1 VRRPPPSASK
11 AAFPKIGE
19 ICYQGVKAR
28 REQMTNRKSSP
39 PPAVYDTFLQELKDR
54 IRSAQVR
61 AALSVNRE
69 LVVLYWSIGRDILSR
84 QENEGWGAK
93 VIDRLSDDLTK
104 AFPDMRGFRARN
116 LKYMRAFA
124 EAYPDKEFVQ
134 QVVAQLPWGHQVR
147 ILDTLKDAK
156 QREWYIRQA
165 VHSGWSRNVLVH
177 QIEGKLYD
185 RQGHALTNFDRTL
198 PAPQSEL
205 AQQLIKDPYN
215 FDFLTLGPEV
225 LERDL
230 ERSLIE
236 HVRAFILELG
246 KGFAFVGSQY
256 HLEIGGQD
264 YFLDLLFY
272 HLRLR
277 CYVAIDLKIEE
288 FKPEF
293 AGKMNF
299 YLSAMDDLLR
309 QAGDQ
314 PSLGLILCKER
325 NRLVVEYALR
335 DMSKPMGVAAY
346 QMTQALPERLKSE
359 LPTAEDLI
367 SELPLLDL
375 LTLRIQ
381 LEKKLAQMSKA
392 NGLEWEREGI
402 GLLASNLHGEDLITT
417 EMLHNIMILSDT
429 LNRAVHGERIGIQRA
444 EQSLETG
451 RIVLTKLDE
460 QDAENS
466 LSPEKE

>member
-1 VRRPPPSASK
+1 MFIRELAGDMRSKPKKTAQVSEHGIEGKMPP
-11 AAFPKIGE
+11 
-19 ICYQGVKAR
+19 
-28 REQMTNRKSSP
+28 
-39 PPAVYDTFLQELKDR
+39 VYDRFLQDLKER
-54 IRSAQVR
+54 IRSAQIR
-61 AALSVNRE
+61 AALTVNRE
-69 LVVLYWSIGRDILSR
+69 LILLYWSIGHDILVR
-84 QENEGWGAK
+84 QKKEGWGAK
-93 VIDRLSDDLTK
+93 IIDRLSDDLSQ
-104 AFPDMRGFRARN
+104 AFPEMRGFRARN

-124 EAYPDKEFVQ
+124 EAYPNQKFVQ

-147 ILDTLKDAK
+147 ILDALKDAN

-165 VHSGWSRNVLVH
+165 IQNGWSRNVLVH
-177 QIEGKLYD
+177 QIEGKLFD

-236 HVRAFILELG
+236 HVRDFILELG

-256 HLEIGGQD
+256 RLEIGDQD

-309 QAGDQ
+309 QSNDQ

-325 NRLVVEYALR
+325 NRLIVEYALR

-346 QMTQALPERLKSE
+346 RLTQALPERLKSE
-359 LPTAEDLI
+359 LPTSEDLAA
-367 SELPLLDL
+367 ELPLLDF

-381 LEKKLAQMSKA
+381 LEQKLAQMAKA

-402 GLLASNLHGEDLITT
+402 GMLATNLHGSDLIST
-417 EMLHNIMILSDT
+417 ELLHNIMILSDT
-429 LNRAVHGERIGIQRA
+429 LNRAVHGEKISIQRA
-444 EQSLETG
+444 QHSLETG
-451 RIVLTKLDE
+451 KIILAKLE
-460 QDAENS
+460 S
-466 LSPEKE
+466 

>member
-1 VRRPPPSASK
+1 LEQSK
-11 AAFPKIGE
+11 GTLI
-19 ICYQGVKAR
+19 
-28 REQMTNRKSSP
+28 
-39 PPAVYDTFLQELKDR
+39 PAHYDRFLTELKDR
-54 IRSAQVR
+54 IRAAQVR

-69 LVVLYWSIGRDILSR
+69 LIVLYWSIGHDILIR
-84 QENEGWGAK
+84 QKEEGWGAK
-93 VIDRLSDDLTK
+93 IIDRLSEDLTK

-124 EAYPDKEFVQ
+124 EAYPDREFVQ

-147 ILDTLKDAK
+147 ILDTVKDAK

-177 QIEGKLYD
+177 QIEGKLFD

-236 HVRAFILELG
+236 HVRDFILELG

-309 QAGDQ
+309 QSEDQ

-325 NRLVVEYALR
+325 NRLIVEYALR

-346 QMTQALPERLKSE
+346 RLTQALPEQLRSE
-359 LPTAEDLI
+359 LLTTEDLVA
-367 SELPLLDL
+367 ELPLLDL
-375 LTLRIQ
+375 LTMRIQ
-381 LEKKLAQMSKA
+381 LEQKLAQIAKA
-392 NGLEWEREGI
+392 KGLEWEREGI
-402 GLLASNLHGEDLITT
+402 GLLASNLHGDDLIST
-417 EMLHNIMILSDT
+417 ELLHNIMVLSDT
-429 LNRAVHGERIGIQRA
+429 LNRAVHGEKISIQLA
-444 EQSLETG
+444 QQSLETG
-451 RIVLTKLDE
+451 RIILEKLKE
-460 QDAENS
+460 QDAENT
-466 LSPEKE
+466 

>member
-1 VRRPPPSASK
+1 M
-11 AAFPKIGE
+11 PKS
-19 ICYQGVKAR
+19 Q
-28 REQMTNRKSSP
+28 SSP
-39 PPAVYDTFLQELKDR
+39 LPAVYDSLLQELKDR

-69 LVVLYWSIGRDILSR
+69 LVVLYWTIGRDILNR
-84 QENEGWGAK
+84 QKDEGWGTK
-93 VIDRLSDDLTK
+93 IIDRLSDDLTK

-147 ILDTLKDAK
+147 ILDTVKDAT
-156 QREWYIRQA
+156 QRDWYIRQA
-165 VHSGWSRNVLVH
+165 VQSGWSRNVLVH

-198 PAPQSEL
+198 PSPHSEL
-205 AQQLIKDPYN
+205 AQELIKDPYN

-230 ERSLIE
+230 ERSLIQ
-236 HVRAFILELG
+236 HVRDFILELG
-246 KGFAFVGSQY
+246 KGFAFVGNQY

-277 CYVAIDLKIEE
+277 CYIAIDLKIEE

-309 QAGDQ
+309 QPEDQ

-346 QMTQALPERLKSE
+346 RLTQALPERLQSE
-359 LPTAEDLI
+359 LPTAEDLVR
-367 SELPLLDL
+367 ELPLLDL

-381 LEKKLAQMSKA
+381 LEKKLAEMAKA

-402 GLLASNLHGEDLITT
+402 GLLASNLHGDDLITT
-417 EMLHNIMILSDT
+417 ELLHNIMILSDT
-429 LNRAVHGERIGIQRA
+429 LNRAVHGEKISIQRA
-444 EQSLETG
+444 QQSLETG
-451 RIVLTKLDE
+451 RLILAKLE
-460 QDAENS
+460 A
-466 LSPEKE
+466 

>member
-1 VRRPPPSASK
+1 MFIRELAGDMRSKPKKTAQVLEHAIGGKMPP
-11 AAFPKIGE
+11 
-19 ICYQGVKAR
+19 
-28 REQMTNRKSSP
+28 
-39 PPAVYDTFLQELKDR
+39 VYDRFLQELKER
-54 IRSAQVR
+54 IRSAQIR
-61 AALSVNRE
+61 AALTVNRE
-69 LVVLYWSIGRDILSR
+69 LILLYWSIGHDILVR
-84 QENEGWGAK
+84 QKKEGWGAK
-93 VIDRLSDDLTK
+93 IIDRLSDDLSQ
-104 AFPDMRGFRARN
+104 AFPEMRGFRARN

-124 EAYPDKEFVQ
+124 EAYPNQKFVQ

-147 ILDTLKDAK
+147 ILDTLKDAN

-165 VHSGWSRNVLVH
+165 IQNGWSRNVLVH
-177 QIEGKLYD
+177 QIEGKLFD
-185 RQGHALTNFDRTL
+185 RQGNALTNFDRTL

-236 HVRAFILELG
+236 HVRDFILELG

-256 HLEIGGQD
+256 RLEIGDQD

-309 QAGDQ
+309 QSNDQ

-325 NRLVVEYALR
+325 NRLIVEYALR

-346 QMTQALPERLKSE
+346 RLTQALPERLKSE
-359 LPTAEDLI
+359 LPTSEDLAE
-367 SELPLLDL
+367 ELPLLDF

-381 LEKKLAQMSKA
+381 LEQKLAQMAKA
-392 NGLEWEREGI
+392 NGLEWERV
-402 GLLASNLHGEDLITT
+402 GLGMLATNLHGSDLIST
-417 EMLHNIMILSDT
+417 ELMHNIMILSDT
-429 LNRAVHGERIGIQRA
+429 LNRAVHGEKISIQRA
-444 EQSLETG
+444 QESLETG
-451 RIVLTKLDE
+451 RVILEKLD
-460 QDAENS
+460 
-466 LSPEKE
+466 P

>member
-1 VRRPPPSASK
+1 MVSKRKKSAALDPGMRNS
-11 AAFPKIGE
+11 I
-19 ICYQGVKAR
+19 
-28 REQMTNRKSSP
+28 
-39 PPAVYDTFLQELKDR
+39 PAHYDLLLQELKDR
-54 IRSAQVR
+54 IRAAQVR

-69 LVVLYWSIGRDILSR
+69 LVLLYWSIGRDILIR
-84 QENEGWGAK
+84 QENEGWGTK
-93 VIDRLSDDLTK
+93 IIDRLSHDLTK

-147 ILDTLKDAK
+147 ILDTVKDPK

-165 VHSGWSRNVLVH
+165 AYSGWSRNLLVH

-198 PAPQSEL
+198 PSPHSEL

-215 FDFLTLGPEV
+215 FDFLTIGPEV

-236 HVRAFILELG
+236 HVRDFILELG

-299 YLSAMDDLLR
+299 YLSAMDDALR
-309 QAGDQ
+309 QSNDQ

-325 NRLVVEYALR
+325 NRLIVEYALR

-346 QMTQALPERLKSE
+346 RLTQALPERLKSE
-359 LPTAEDLI
+359 LPTSEDLAA
-367 SELPLLDL
+367 ELPLLDF

-381 LEKKLAQMSKA
+381 LERKLAQMAKA

-402 GLLASNLHGEDLITT
+402 GMLATNLHGSDLIST
-417 EMLHNIMILSDT
+417 ELLHNIMILSDT
-429 LNRAVHGERIGIQRA
+429 LNRAVHGEEISIQRA

-451 RIVLTKLDE
+451 RIILAKLE
-460 QDAENS
+460 S
-466 LSPEKE
+466 

>member
-1 VRRPPPSASK
+1 LQRSASDGK
-11 AAFPKIGE
+11 GATL
-19 ICYQGVKAR
+19 
-28 REQMTNRKSSP
+28 EQSKGTLI
-39 PPAVYDTFLQELKDR
+39 PAHYDRFLTELKDR
-54 IRSAQVR
+54 IRAAQVR

-69 LVVLYWSIGRDILSR
+69 LIVLYWSIGHDILIR
-84 QENEGWGAK
+84 QKEEGWGAK
-93 VIDRLSDDLTK
+93 IIDRLSEDLTK

-124 EAYPDKEFVQ
+124 EAYPDREFVQ

-147 ILDTLKDAK
+147 ILDTVKDAK

-177 QIEGKLYD
+177 QIEGKLFD

-236 HVRAFILELG
+236 HVRDFILELG

-309 QAGDQ
+309 QSEDQ

-325 NRLVVEYALR
+325 NRLIVEYALR

-346 QMTQALPERLKSE
+346 RLTQALPEQLRSE
-359 LPTAEDLI
+359 LLTTEDLVA
-367 SELPLLDL
+367 ELPLLDL
-375 LTLRIQ
+375 LTMRIQ
-381 LEKKLAQMSKA
+381 LEQKLAQIAKA
-392 NGLEWEREGI
+392 KGLEWEREGI
-402 GLLASNLHGEDLITT
+402 GLLASNLHGDDLIST
-417 EMLHNIMILSDT
+417 ELLHNIMVLSDT
-429 LNRAVHGERIGIQRA
+429 LNRAVHGEKISIQLA
-444 EQSLETG
+444 QQSLETG
-451 RIVLTKLDE
+451 RIILEKLKE
-460 QDAENS
+460 QDAENT
-466 LSPEKE
+466 

>member
-1 VRRPPPSASK
+1 
-11 AAFPKIGE
+11 
-19 ICYQGVKAR
+19 
-28 REQMTNRKSSP
+28 MTKGKP
-39 PPAVYDTFLQELKDR
+39 DPLPGVYDSFLQELKDR

-69 LVVLYWSIGRDILSR
+69 LVVLYWSIGRDILTR
-84 QENEGWGAK
+84 QKNEGWGTK
-93 VIDRLSDDLTK
+93 IIDRLSEDLAK
-104 AFPDMRGFRARN
+104 AFPEMRGFRARN

-124 EAYPDKEFVQ
+124 EAYPDQEFVQ

-147 ILDTLKDAK
+147 ILDTVKDAK

-165 VHSGWSRNVLVH
+165 VQSGWSRNVLVH
-177 QIEGKLYD
+177 QIEGELYD
-185 RQGHALTNFDRTL
+185 RQGHALTNFHRTL
-198 PAPQSEL
+198 PSPHSEL

-215 FDFLTLGPEV
+215 FDFLTFGPEV

-230 ERSLIE
+230 ERSLIQ
-236 HVRAFILELG
+236 HVRDFILELG
-246 KGFAFVGSQY
+246 KGFAFVGNQY

-277 CYVAIDLKIEE
+277 CYIAIDLKIEE

-309 QAGDQ
+309 QPEDQ

-346 QMTQALPERLKSE
+346 RLTQALPERLQSE
-359 LPTAEDLI
+359 LPTAEDLVG
-367 SELPLLDL
+367 ELPLLDL

-381 LEKKLAQMSKA
+381 LEKKLAEMAKA

-402 GLLASNLHGEDLITT
+402 GLLASNLHGDDLITT
-417 EMLHNIMILSDT
+417 ELLHNIMILSDT
-429 LNRAVHGERIGIQRA
+429 LNRAVHGEKI
-444 EQSLETG
+444 TVFNG
-451 RIVLTKLDE
+451 RSRVWKQGGLFWR
-460 QDAENS
+460 N
-466 LSPEKE
+466 

>member
-1 VRRPPPSASK
+1 MFIRELAGDMRSKPKKTAQVLEHGIGGKMPP
-11 AAFPKIGE
+11 
-19 ICYQGVKAR
+19 
-28 REQMTNRKSSP
+28 
-39 PPAVYDTFLQELKDR
+39 VYDRFLQDLKER
-54 IRSAQVR
+54 IRSAQIR
-61 AALSVNRE
+61 AALTVNRE
-69 LVVLYWSIGRDILSR
+69 LILLYWSIGHDILVR
-84 QENEGWGAK
+84 QKKEGWGAK
-93 VIDRLSDDLTK
+93 IIDRLSDDLSQ
-104 AFPDMRGFRARN
+104 AFPEMRGFRARN

-124 EAYPDKEFVQ
+124 EAYPNQKFVQ

-147 ILDTLKDAK
+147 ILDALKDAN

-165 VHSGWSRNVLVH
+165 IQNGWSRNVLVH
-177 QIEGKLYD
+177 QIEGKLFD

-236 HVRAFILELG
+236 HVRDFILELG

-256 HLEIGGQD
+256 RLEIGDQD

-309 QAGDQ
+309 QSNDQ

-325 NRLVVEYALR
+325 NRLIVEYALR

-346 QMTQALPERLKSE
+346 RLTQALPERLKSE
-359 LPTAEDLI
+359 LPTSEDLAA
-367 SELPLLDL
+367 ELPLLDF

-381 LEKKLAQMSKA
+381 LEQKLAQMAKA

-402 GLLASNLHGEDLITT
+402 GMLATNLHGSDLIST
-417 EMLHNIMILSDT
+417 ELLHNIMILSDT
-429 LNRAVHGERIGIQRA
+429 LNRAVHGEKISIQRA
-444 EQSLETG
+444 QQSLETG
-451 RIVLTKLDE
+451 RIILAKLE
-460 QDAENS
+460 S
-466 LSPEKE
+466 

>member
-1 VRRPPPSASK
+1 M
-11 AAFPKIGE
+11 PKS
-19 ICYQGVKAR
+19 Q
-28 REQMTNRKSSP
+28 SSP
-39 PPAVYDTFLQELKDR
+39 LPAVYDSFLQELKDR

-69 LVVLYWSIGRDILSR
+69 LVVLYWTIGHDILNR
-84 QENEGWGAK
+84 QKDEGWGAK
-93 VIDRLSDDLTK
+93 IIDRLSDDLTK

-147 ILDTLKDAK
+147 ILDTVKDAT
-156 QREWYIRQA
+156 QRDWYIRQA
-165 VHSGWSRNVLVH
+165 VQSGWSRNVLVH

-198 PAPQSEL
+198 PSPHSEL

-230 ERSLIE
+230 ERSLIQ
-236 HVRAFILELG
+236 HVRDFILELG
-246 KGFAFVGSQY
+246 KGFAFVGNQY

-277 CYVAIDLKIEE
+277 CYIAIDLKIEE

-309 QAGDQ
+309 QPEDQ

-346 QMTQALPERLKSE
+346 RLTQALPERLQSE
-359 LPTAEDLI
+359 LPTAEDLVG
-367 SELPLLDL
+367 ELPLLDL

-381 LEKKLAQMSKA
+381 LEKKLAEMAKA
-392 NGLEWEREGI
+392 HGLEWEREGI
-402 GLLASNLHGEDLITT
+402 GLLASNLHGDDLITT
-417 EMLHNIMILSDT
+417 ELLHNIMILSDT
-429 LNRAVHGERIGIQRA
+429 LNRAVHGEKISIQRA
-444 EQSLETG
+444 QQSLETG
-451 RIVLTKLDE
+451 RLILMKLNE
-460 QDAENS
+460 QDTETD
-466 LSPEKE
+466 

>member
-1 VRRPPPSASK
+1 M
-11 AAFPKIGE
+11 PKS
-19 ICYQGVKAR
+19 Q
-28 REQMTNRKSSP
+28 SSP
-39 PPAVYDTFLQELKDR
+39 LPAVYDSFLQELKDH

-69 LVVLYWSIGRDILSR
+69 LVALYWSIGRDILNR
-84 QENEGWGAK
+84 QKDEGWGTK
-93 VIDRLSDDLTK
+93 IIDRLSDDLTK

-147 ILDTLKDAK
+147 ILDTVKDAT

-165 VHSGWSRNVLVH
+165 VQSGWSRNVLVH

-198 PAPQSEL
+198 PSPHSEL

-215 FDFLTLGPEV
+215 FDFLTFGPEV

-230 ERSLIE
+230 ERSLIQ
-236 HVRAFILELG
+236 HLRDFILELG
-246 KGFAFVGSQY
+246 KGFAFVGNQY

-277 CYVAIDLKIEE
+277 CYIAIDLKIEE

-293 AGKMNF
+293 AGKVNF

-309 QAGDQ
+309 QPEDQ

-346 QMTQALPERLKSE
+346 RLTQALPERLQSE
-359 LPTAEDLI
+359 LPTAEDLVG
-367 SELPLLDL
+367 ELPLLDL

-381 LEKKLAQMSKA
+381 LEKKLAEMAKA

-402 GLLASNLHGEDLITT
+402 GLLASNLHGDDLITT
-417 EMLHNIMILSDT
+417 ELLHNIMILSDT
-429 LNRAVHGERIGIQRA
+429 LNLAVHGEKISIQWA
-444 EQSLETG
+444 QQSLETG
-451 RIVLTKLDE
+451 RLILAKLE
-460 QDAENS
+460 A
-466 LSPEKE
+466 

>member
-1 VRRPPPSASK
+1 MLSK
-11 AAFPKIGE
+11 
-19 ICYQGVKAR
+19 
-28 REQMTNRKSSP
+28 RKGKGATLNQRKGNSI
-39 PPAVYDTFLQELKDR
+39 PADYGRFLKELKDR
-54 IRSAQVR
+54 IRAAQVR
-61 AALSVNRE
+61 AALSINRE
-69 LVVLYWSIGRDILSR
+69 LIVLYWSIGRDILIR
-84 QENEGWGAK
+84 QEDEGWGTK
-93 VIDRLSDDLTK
+93 IIDRLSEDLTK

-147 ILDTLKDAK
+147 ILDALKDAK

-165 VHSGWSRNVLVH
+165 IQNGWSRNVLVY
-177 QIEGKLYD
+177 QIEGKLFD

-198 PAPQSEL
+198 PSPQSEL

-236 HVRAFILELG
+236 HVRDFILELG

-299 YLSAMDDLLR
+299 YLSAMDDVLR
-309 QAGDQ
+309 QSNDQ

-325 NRLVVEYALR
+325 NRLIVEYALR

-346 QMTQALPERLKSE
+346 RLTQALPERLKSE
-359 LPTAEDLI
+359 LPTSEDLAA
-367 SELPLLDL
+367 ELPLLDF

-381 LEKKLAQMSKA
+381 LEKKLAQMAKA

-402 GLLASNLHGEDLITT
+402 GMLATNLHG
-417 EMLHNIMILSDT
+417 
-429 LNRAVHGERIGIQRA
+429 R
-444 EQSLETG
+444 
-451 RIVLTKLDE
+451 
-460 QDAENS
+460 
-466 LSPEKE
+466 